1 MDPAASAISTA
12 LLSNSAEPLPDGRA
26 RPLDKPVPDPTITG
40 AVTGRMLGLLFIP
53 ALWATL
59 FVEGLAGPSRARSP
73 RIELE
78 PSLVLESPLA
88 VCLL

>member
-1 MDPAASAISTA
+1 MDPAASAVSTA

-26 RPLDKPVPDPTITG
+26 RPLVPDPTITG
-40 AVTGRMLGLLFIP
+40 TATGRMLGLLFIP